1 MRRALTCDF
10 IATDFFAAAVLAGL
24 ALAAVPARAQDP
36 AAKNLASLSGVTWD
50 GAGTTLD
57 SLHGKTAVVL
67 TYVTWC
73 PICNKWAPDMLAQ
86 VQQATKDKPV
96 VIVAVSTDTPAA
108 KAKEYMEAKGFSGP
122 NILHGYDPKLAK
134 AFGFANEFFNYA
146 IINPAG
152 QLTASGNAGSFYN
165 EATGKSFEL
174 AKELDKIRE
183 FGKFR
188 FVDPSMSAGLQNMLW
203 PMELGYI
210 AEVQRSLKKAE
221 KSLQPADR
229 EKLKTSMEQFLDD
242 ELKSATELAAG
253 DSPQKIEALEKA
265 SFLANNFKSAQQGK
279 DAKKVLGDLTKDK
292 TLKKEISAKKMYDHC
307 MQVPDPDRR
316 VVMLE
321 KAAKQFPDTHFG
333 DLADKA
339 ARAAK
344 R

>member
-1 MRRALTCDF
+1 MRSALSRRL
-10 IATDFFAAAVLAGL
+10 IASFVLTGLSLLATRSQAQEAAAKKI
-24 ALAAVPARAQDP
+24 P
-36 AAKNLASLSGVTWD
+36 SLGGVAWE
-50 GAGTTLD
+50 GAGTTLEN
-57 SLHGKTAVVL
+57 LKGKTAVVL

-73 PICNKWAPDMLAQ
+73 PICNKWAPEMLSQ

-96 VIVAVSTDTPAA
+96 VFLAVSTDTPAA
-108 KAKEYMEAKGFSGP
+108 KAKDYMEAKGFTGP

-146 IINPAG
+146 IINPEG
-152 QLTASGNAGSFYN
+152 QMIASGNAGSFYN
-165 EATGKSFEL
+165 GDAAPSYVL
-174 AKELDKIRE
+174 AKEFEKIHE

-188 FVDPSMSAGLQNMLW
+188 FVDASMSAGLQDMLW

-221 KSLQPADR
+221 KTLKPADR
-229 EKLKTSMEQFLDD
+229 EKLKTSMDQFLDD
-242 ELKSATELAAG
+242 ELKSAADLAAG

-279 DAKKVLGDLTKDK
+279 DAKQILGDLTKDK
-292 TLKKEISAKKMYDHC
+292 ALKKEISAKKMYDRC
-307 MQVPDPDRR
+307 MQVPDAERR

-333 DLADKA
+333 ELADKA